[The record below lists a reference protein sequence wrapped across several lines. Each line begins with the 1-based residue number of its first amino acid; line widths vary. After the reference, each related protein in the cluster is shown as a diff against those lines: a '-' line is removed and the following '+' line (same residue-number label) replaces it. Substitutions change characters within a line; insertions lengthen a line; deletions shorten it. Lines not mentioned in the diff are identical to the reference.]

1 MNDAAPPLCTS
12 RRFAGFLRTL
22 TVRYWAKF
30 SFVGLACATLL
41 FAGSLTPSLLP
52 RNFAVQGLLSGFA
65 LAVGYGVGEFW
76 VWLYRFLELPTPSA
90 RLERTSKWATSAAVA
105 LLVVIVLWRATVWQ
119 NSLRALMEMPRVETA
134 YPFRVGLIALITA
147 VLLIALARTVG
158 LCWHFVHLQAQ
169 AIVPRRVS
177 YVLTTVLIVVALF
190 LLANRVVARLALQA
204 ADSIFLEIDK
214 VVDDELAAPSLP
226 TASGGPGSLVP
237 WNTIGRRGKTFVLTG
252 PTQQD
257 IAEFRGQPAKQ
268 PLRVYAGM
276 RSHDTFEDRAKL
288 ALEEL
293 KRVGGFERSLLVV
306 AVPTGTGWLD
316 PGAVDTLEYLHG
328 GDTAI
333 VSMQY
338 SYLPSWI
345 TILVDPRRSLDAG
358 QVLFDTIYNHWT
370 TLPKDSRPKLYLHG
384 LSLGALGSAAS
395 ADLFTVFEDP
405 IQGAVWSGP
414 PFPSTVW
421 SNAVRGRNPGTP
433 VWLPTFRDSSMV
445 RFTGRENSLDMAGRR
460 WGPMRL
466 AYIQHASDPMTFFST
481 DLLYRRPAWLVGE
494 RGPDVSPYLDWRPL
508 LTFLQIAFDLPM
520 ATSVPHGYGHN
531 FAAASY
537 IDAWI
542 AVTAPE
548 GWNTEQVRRLKERF
562 RETKAAD

>member
-1 MNDAAPPLCTS
+1 MC
-12 RRFAGFLRTL
+12 
-22 TVRYWAKF
+22 
-30 SFVGLACATLL
+30 
-41 FAGSLTPSLLP
+41 
-52 RNFAVQGLLSGFA
+52 
-65 LAVGYGVGEFW
+65 
-76 VWLYRFLELPTPSA
+76 
-90 RLERTSKWATSAAVA
+90 
-105 LLVVIVLWRATVWQ
+105 
-119 NSLRALMEMPRVETA
+119 
-134 YPFRVGLIALITA
+134 VGLIALVTA
-147 VLLIALARTVG
+147 VLLIALARTIG
-158 LCWHFVHLQAQ
+158 LCWQFVHHRVQAL
-169 AIVPRRVS
+169 VPQRVS
-177 YVLTTVLIVVALF
+177 YVVTTALVVLAVF
-190 LLANRVVARLALQA
+190 LIANRVVARLALRA

-214 VVDDELAAPSLP
+214 VVEDELPAPTLA
-226 TASGGPGSLVP
+226 TASGGPDSLVP
-237 WNTIGRRGKTFVLTG
+237 WDTIGRRGKTFILSG
-252 PTQQD
+252 PTEQD
-257 IAEFRGQPAKQ
+257 IADFRGQPAKQ

-276 RSHDTFEDRAKL
+276 RSRDSLEERAKL

-316 PGAVDTLEYLHG
+316 PGAVDSLEYLHG

-345 TILVDPRRSLDAG
+345 TIMVDPRRSLEAG
-358 QVLFDTIYNHWT
+358 QVLFDTVYNHWT
-370 TLPKDSRPKLYLHG
+370 SLPKDRRPKLYLHG

-445 RFTGRENSLDMAGRR
+445 RFTGRENVLPMGGRR

-466 AYIQHASDPMTFFST
+466 VYIQHASDPMSFFST
-481 DLLYRRPAWLVGE
+481 DLLYRRPEWLVGE
-494 RGPDVSPYLDWRPL
+494 RGPDVSPYLSWWPL
-508 LTFLQIAFDLPM
+508 LTFLQVAFDLPL

-542 AVTAPE
+542 AVTAPA
-548 GWNTEQVRRLKERF
+548 GWKDSDVARLKERL
-562 RETKAAD
+562 REE